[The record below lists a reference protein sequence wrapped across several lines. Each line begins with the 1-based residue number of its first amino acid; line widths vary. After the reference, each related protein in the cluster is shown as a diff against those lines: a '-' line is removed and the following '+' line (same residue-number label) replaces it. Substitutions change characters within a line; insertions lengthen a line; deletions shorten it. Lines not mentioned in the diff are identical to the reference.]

1 MTASK
6 ESIESE
12 KEGPSPDAK
21 KAETDKASIA
31 ADKSRTGK
39 EAVDRTSDKKTPAKK
54 TTAKKTAAKTTGAT
68 TKGGAPDSRTGW
80 RGTAN
85 VPGGILTLVI
95 VTLAAALLGGLVAAF
110 WVAPSAG
117 DEELV
122 AANPVIAARIGELR
136 DAIDDVQDN
145 LAATDQRA
153 QALDSRFDNLD
164 DSVPRDLN
172 DTIGDLDVRLDGLE
186 QAVAS
191 LSGLPANEDGNVPG
205 NVFTRLADDVAS
217 LGQRLDAVNT
227 QMAARLDALEALAA
241 PADLADRLSA
251 LAQQS
256 DVTDLAGRLA
266 SLERD
271 QSGTDAKRAVLA
283 LALANLMRVA
293 ETGEPFL
300 AELNAAAILAP
311 GRVPLADL
319 QSHARSGVKSRSTLM
334 AEFDQV
340 IDDVFRAEREVQ
352 ADTWWQKL
360 WANIRAL
367 VTIRRTGDL
376 QGETTEAIIA
386 RTEMRMEE
394 GQLVVASQEMHKL
407 TGPGVAVAAT
417 WLTELDAKV
426 QLDALIAALTTQV
439 LADFVE

>member
-1 MTASK
+1 MTAPK
-6 ESIESE
+6 ESSESD
-12 KEGPSPDAK
+12 KDGPAPDAK

-31 ADKSRTGK
+31 ADQSPTGK
-39 EAVDRTSDKKTPAKK
+39 ENADQTSNKKTTAKK
-54 TTAKKTAAKTTGAT
+54 TAAKKTAAKTTGAT
-68 TKGGAPDSRTGW
+68 TKDSAPDRPTGGG
-80 RGTAN
+80 GTAN
-85 VPGGILTLVI
+85 LPGGILTLVM

-110 WVAPSAG
+110 WVAPRAG

-145 LAATDQRA
+145 LATTNQRA
-153 QALDSRFDNLD
+153 QALNTRFDNLD

-172 DTIGDLDVRLDGLE
+172 DTIGDLNVRLAGLE

-191 LSGLPANEDGNVPG
+191 LTGLSANEDGNVEG

-217 LGQRLDAVNT
+217 LDRRLDGVNT
-227 QMAARLDALEALAA
+227 QIEARLDTLEALAA
-241 PADLADRLSA
+241 PADLQDRLSA

-256 DVTDLAGRLA
+256 DVIDLAGRLT

-293 ETGEPFL
+293 ETGEPFP
-300 AELNAAAILAP
+300 AELNAVAILAP

-319 QSHARSGVKSRSTLM
+319 QSHARSGIKSRSNLM
-334 AEFDQV
+334 AEFGRV
-340 IDDVFRAEREVQ
+340 IDDVFRAEREGQ
-352 ADTWWQKL
+352 ADAWWQKL

-376 QGETTEAIIA
+376 QGDTTEAIIA

-394 GQLVVASQEMHKL
+394 GQLTAASQEIHKL
-407 TGPGVAVAAT
+407 TGPGATAAAT
-417 WLTELDAKV
+417 WLIELDAKV
-426 QLDALIAALTTQV
+426 QLDALIAALTNQV
-439 LADFVE
+439 LVDFME